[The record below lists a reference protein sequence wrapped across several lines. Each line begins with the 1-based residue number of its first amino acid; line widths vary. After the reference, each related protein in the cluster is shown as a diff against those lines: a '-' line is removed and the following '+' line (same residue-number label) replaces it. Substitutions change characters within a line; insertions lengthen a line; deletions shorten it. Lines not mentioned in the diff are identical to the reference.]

1 MGKLGTKVIAVSMFI
16 IGVATGFFIY
26 AGFQEKIEVLAPAAI
41 MMAILTWFGSGTD
54 FIKLLRDWVKE
65 KNEEEK
71 KIAIRLL
78 IFRILRGSLRLHE
91 NPKNVFSGE
100 LLKGFVIEDLFK
112 VNI

>member
-71 KIAIRLL
+71 KIAIRLW

-100 LLKGFVIEDLFK
+100 LLKGFVIEDL
-112 VNI
+112 